1 MIADEK
7 RYNARPPHT
16 RMKPMPVLEFLRRMP
31 VRMLYLLFFLTAIG
45 LLGFGLYLQHVKG
58 LEPCPMCVMQRYA
71 FFVTALIGLVAAVHG
86 PRSPQQRSSRVYAAL
101 IGLGALAGGSIAAR
115 QSWMQLDP
123 PLIPECGPG
132 LEFMLESFPLA
143 EALPMIFRGAGDC
156 AAIDW
161 TFLGLSIANWSLLS
175 FSASLVFALWMLL
188 RKR

>member
-1 MIADEK
+1 
-7 RYNARPPHT
+7 
-16 RMKPMPVLEFLRRMP
+16 MPLFEFLRRLP
-31 VRMLYLLFFLTAIG
+31 VRVLYLLFFMVAIS
-45 LLGFGLYLQHVKG
+45 LLAFGLYLQHFKG

-71 FFVTALIGLVAAVHG
+71 FFVIALIGLVGAIHG
-86 PRSPQQRSSRVYAAL
+86 PRAPRQAASRVYAGL
-101 IGLGALAGGSIAAR
+101 IGVGAVIGGGIAAR
-115 QSWMQLDP
+115 QSWMQIDP

-156 AAIDW
+156 AAVDW

-188 RKR
+188 RRR